1 MHKPGLEAGVVQRRN
16 GIPKAVELQ
25 REVPVVGD
33 IGGGEVR
40 ERALAPDTA
49 VEVDGAAKLQRIG
62 RRHADARHARVDD
75 EVVAGDAPGGRGG
88 LSEGEREVGLVDGR
102 HDVVLDERAHRL
114 DGRLREHEDGGLH
127 ARRAQRDALGHR
139 GDGEL
144 VGPAHAHRLG
154 AAGGAVAIRV
164 GLDHAHHA
172 HAAREAALERRRV
185 AANRREVDLDPRPP
199 VVGAD
204 FLCHGR
210 SFRARRRHTP

>member
-1 MHKPGLEAGVVQRRN
+1 M
-16 GIPKAVELQ
+16 
-25 REVPVVGD
+25 
-33 IGGGEVR
+33 R
-40 ERALAPDTA
+40 ERALAPNTA
-49 VEVDGAAKLQRIG
+49 VEVDGAAKLQSVG

-75 EVVAGDAPGGRGG
+75 EVISGDAPGGRGG
-88 LSEGEREVGLVDGR
+88 LAKGEREVGLVDGR

-127 ARRAQRDALGHR
+127 ARLTQRDALGNG

-144 VGPAHAHRLG
+144 VGPAHAHRLD
-154 AAGGAVAIRV
+154 AAGGAMAVRV

-172 HAAREAALERRRV
+172 HAARETALERRRV
-185 AANRREVDLDPRPP
+185 AANRRKVDLDPRPP